1 MKIPELIP
9 ARYECPYCGETNEI
23 LIDPTGGE
31 KQDFVEDCAVCCQ
44 PAAILAHVD
53 AGVLVS
59 IAVEPES

>member
-9 ARYECPYCGETNEI
+9 ASYECPYCGETNEV

-44 PAAILAHVD
+44 PAEIVARVD
-53 AGVLVS
+53 DGVLMS
-59 IAVEPES
+59 LAVEPES